1 MLFALLKAQS
11 AYVFL
16 QLNHREIRQNNP
28 ENWLKNMPKK
38 PPHLRRVSRHQKR
51 AIISLK
57 ISSLPCYQSPL
68 PPALPPAHR
77 QHTASTPPHQKT

>member
-38 PPHLRRVSRHQKR
+38 PPQLRRVSRHQKR
-51 AIISLK
+51 AII
-57 ISSLPCYQSPL
+57 
-68 PPALPPAHR
+68 
-77 QHTASTPPHQKT
+77 